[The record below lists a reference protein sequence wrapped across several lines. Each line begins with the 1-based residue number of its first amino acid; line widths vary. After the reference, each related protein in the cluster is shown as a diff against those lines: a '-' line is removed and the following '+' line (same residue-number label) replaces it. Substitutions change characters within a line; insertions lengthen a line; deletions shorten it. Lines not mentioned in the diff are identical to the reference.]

1 MHVVAHRT
9 PHRFSPNGRSPAV
22 QVRAREDRRL
32 FLRFHRDGD
41 IHARERL
48 AERFMP
54 LARQV
59 ARRYHRTGQP
69 FEDLLQVASLGLV
82 KAIDRFDP
90 DRGTAFSS
98 YAVPTMAGEIRRHF
112 RDAGWALHVPR
123 SMQDMVMRVNDSM
136 DNLSRRLGR
145 APTPAELAEDLGEDP
160 EAVLEALEAARAH
173 DAMSL
178 DMPRTV
184 GEDDAGTYAD
194 TVGAPDEQYELLEY
208 ASAIAGTFR
217 ALPERDRDVLRL
229 RFEEDL
235 TQSQIA
241 ARVGVSQMHVS
252 RIIRR
257 ALTRLRVAAEAG

>member
-1 MHVVAHRT
+1 MQTVAQRSAFRT
-9 PHRFSPNGRSPAV
+9 ASHERSPAF

-41 IHARERL
+41 IQAREQL

-59 ARRYHRTGQP
+59 AHRYHRAGQP
-69 FEDLLQVASLGLV
+69 FEDLVQVASLGLV

-90 DRGTAFSS
+90 ERGTAFSS

-112 RDAGWALHVPR
+112 RDSGWAVHVPR
-123 SMQDMVMRVNDSM
+123 SMQDRVMRVNEAM
-136 DNLSRRLGR
+136 ERLGR
-145 APTPAELAEDLGEDP
+145 QLGRSPRPAELAADLQETP
-160 EAVLEALEAARAH
+160 ESVLDALEAARAH

-178 DMPRTV
+178 DMPRTA
-184 GEDDAGTYAD
+184 GEDGAGTYAD
-194 TVGAPDEQYELLEY
+194 TVGSPDEQYERLEY

-217 ALPERDRDVLRL
+217 ALPQRDRIVLRL

-241 ARVGVSQMHVS
+241 SRVGVSQMHVS

-257 ALTRLRVAAEAG
+257 ALDRLRVAAEAG